1 MLFFHSLLPYSLP
14 LPVLLYFFT
23 FCHLPLPIF
32 VIPLL
37 GHFTMSGYQSTQNM
51 PWSKTISQNT
61 RKWNHNLCGMI
72 NPLFCHWTYDM
83 GGYFLHCSYFFL
95 FPWGMENMMQLT
107 KYPMQ
112 TYYMFNPQLRC
123 IFPSE
128 VRGTLKVK
136 MSCPRTKHNGQT
148 KAQQLRSLWLWD
160 GHKNKFPDQ
169 RWN

>member
-1 MLFFHSLLPYSLP
+1 MPFFHSLLPYPLP
-14 LPVLLYFFT
+14 LPVLPYFFT
-23 FCHLPLPIF
+23 FRHLPLPVF

-37 GHFTMSGYQSTQNM
+37 GHFTMSGLQSMQNM

-61 RKWNHNLCGMI
+61 RKWNHILCGII

-95 FPWGMENMMQLT
+95 FPWGMENMMKLT